1 MKKTNK
7 ILSAAVFSIAALSA
21 GNAFAVT
28 ADGTLGA
35 SSTGTADV
43 TLTIDEQF
51 QISDMD
57 AFAFGTFGGTGD
69 FDANDDICVYSNGDG
84 SYRVTI
90 TDDSGNVTPNDFAV
104 EDSTNTSEIPM
115 SIFWNDVT
123 GTTGESAAT
132 YNTAITPQSGA
143 NTTIADCSAGGL
155 IANLHVVLAEA
166 DLQAATA
173 GSYDSELSVL
183 VEPD

>member
-69 FDANDDICVYSNGDG
+69 FDATDICE
-84 SYRVTI
+84 TLE
-90 TDDSGNVTPNDFAV
+90 DSGIHHNVLDCEGNRCV
-104 EDSTNTSEIPM
+104 SVGWSDSIPARHP
-115 SIFWNDVT
+115 
-123 GTTGESAAT
+123 SAQ
-132 YNTAITPQSGA
+132 Y
-143 NTTIADCSAGGL
+143 L
-155 IANLHVVLAEA
+155 
-166 DLQAATA
+166 
-173 GSYDSELSVL
+173 
-183 VEPD
+183 